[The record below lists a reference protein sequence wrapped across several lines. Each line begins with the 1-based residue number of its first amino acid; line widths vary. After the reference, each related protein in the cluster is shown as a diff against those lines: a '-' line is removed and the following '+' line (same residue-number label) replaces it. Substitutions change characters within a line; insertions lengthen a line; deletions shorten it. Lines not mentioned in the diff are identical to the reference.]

1 MGLNLLNFMNWM
13 IWSFLLMYSCEFG
26 TCSTVE
32 LFYFKFLPALKVL
45 SYARKS
51 CSLSNICSFLFNFIG
66 NLFEL
71 ADLFFCVD
79 QKSGPSEFFQCL
91 VSAEVCLMSICSLFV
106 LLLTDKHYFIFY
118 TIISIKFD
126 SSIIESNQ
134 LSGFARVNLKVHSP
148 FCFDLIRFRSS

>member
-1 MGLNLLNFMNWM
+1 
-13 IWSFLLMYSCEFG
+13 MYSCEFG

-45 SYARKS
+45 SCARKS
-51 CSLSNICSFLFNFIG
+51 CSLSNICSFLFNFMG

-148 FCFDLIRFRSS
+148 FYFDLIRFRSS